1 MEALWTNQDFGWF
14 LVPKWPWI
22 VAIGFFISKIRV
34 IFLGMTVTFPPQSS
48 YDVWFFSAL
57 SCWTYPHFHCYP
69 LESPVLAAGK
79 SWQTGFFHHF
89 SIKSMDTSNSP
100 SIYTK
105 HFHLTTY
112 HWMTNDKYLIRWAN
126 HGQSLHIYPHLR
138 RHIYICRIYP
148 HLQSLF
154 INQLVPY
161 HFLLFWTQNFINS
174 HDLPRFQ
181 IGKTMVFPS
190 WKSPMWGQRAGW
202 DASCD
207 VCAKRSQGVPWMCG
221 EGLIFHGYF
230 DDIYG
235 HFLAIL
241 YDLLWF
247 YIII

>member
-48 YDVWFFSAL
+48 YDVWFCSAL

-138 RHIYICRIYP
+138 RHIYIYVEYIPIYNHCLSINWYRIIFCFFEHKILSILTTYHGSKLVKP
-148 HLQSLF
+148 WFFPAGNLRCEANELGEMHRAMSAPRGAKACHGCAGKVWFFMDILMIFMVISWLF
-154 INQLVPY
+154 CMIY
-161 HFLLFWTQNFINS
+161 
-174 HDLPRFQ
+174 
-181 IGKTMVFPS
+181 
-190 WKSPMWGQRAGW
+190 
-202 DASCD
+202 CD
-207 VCAKRSQGVPWMCG
+207 S
-221 EGLIFHGYF
+221 I
-230 DDIYG
+230 
-235 HFLAIL
+235 
-241 YDLLWF
+241 
-247 YIII
+247 